1 MKKIMMAVLGMA
13 LAVILTGCSKSEDK
27 GQTTESNPEYKKVAE
42 DFVNA
47 LIQGDVEKAIQCV
60 DTSAA
65 KPEDVTDIK
74 AGLSIVSQEIN
85 DKTLVAKLSKFL
97 PKDDAKTGIKKVIV
111 QFMKG
116 EEKTPNGRQVQL
128 KQVEGTWKIVLGETL
143 ILNKD
148 KKEMRKVSGFSGIG
162 VFQGLD

>member
-1 MKKIMMAVLGMA
+1 MAVVGVA
-13 LAVILTGCSKSEDK
+13 LAVVLTGCSKSSKDESGDK
-27 GQTTESNPEYKKVAE
+27 GQTTEYKKVAE

-47 LIQGDVEKAIQCV
+47 LIQGDADKAIQYV
-60 DTSAA
+60 DTTAA

-74 AGLSIVSQEIN
+74 AGLSKLSQEIN
-85 DKTLVAKLSKFL
+85 DKTLVAKLSNFR

-128 KQVEGTWKIVLGETL
+128 KQVEGTWKIVLGETV

-148 KKEMRKVSGFSGIG
+148 KKEIRKVVGFSGIG